1 MSDLLSSLIGG
12 GIESE
17 REQRAR
23 RARAKADFGFFC
35 RTYLSDYFFAPPAE
49 YQAILYDVATSQA
62 LSAKTA
68 EKLGAFVAPKYHSM
82 IVPAHQ
88 LAGAMFIEPREHGKT
103 VRWSF
108 AYVLWRVLTGRA
120 KYVLLIG
127 ASFDSAR
134 ENLINIKTELED
146 NERLVADFG
155 DMRGRVWRDDRIEL
169 ANGSCIQCKG
179 AGASMRGT
187 RFRQFRPD
195 LIILDDVLKDDA
207 VDSPAQRNKI
217 HRWLKRVVFNLGK
230 TAFIIWVNTI
240 FHNDDPISR
249 LFREVSEGTL
259 KRWIGVRLSCLRPDG
274 TPLWPE
280 YWSAADLAEKKS
292 SIGIAAF
299 STEYCNEPLSDEER
313 IISREWI
320 DEHRYTELPERSKLR
335 FFCGIDPA
343 TGAHDGTAICP
354 VAQHVGTGILY
365 VLPGFCET
373 CSEHKTVDEVV
384 LFHRIWQFAAIGWES
399 VVFSAIYGKYVQ
411 KLAAEQSVYLPIT
424 PIPVG
429 NMPKPLRVRSFSM
442 LIQNGFIR
450 FPLKG
455 TSKLEQQLEEFPLGA
470 FDDYCDALWLAVKT
484 AELGTQGISAVKSL
498 KKTIKTAADRI
509 ISRARR

>member
-1 MSDLLSSLIGG
+1 MSELLSSLVGG
-12 GIESE
+12 AAESGKA
-17 REQRAR
+17 QRAR
-23 RARAKADFGFFC
+23 LARAKADFGYFC
-35 RTYLSDYFFAPPAE
+35 RTYLRDYFFAPPAE
-49 YQAILYDVATSQA
+49 YQSILYDVATSQA
-62 LSAKTA
+62 LSAETA
-68 EKLGAFVAPKYHSM
+68 EKLGAFVAPKYHGM
-82 IVPAHQ
+82 LVPAKQ

-108 AYVLWRVLTGRA
+108 AYVLWRALAGRA
-120 KYVLLIG
+120 NYVLLIG
-127 ASFDSAR
+127 ASADSAR

-146 NERLVADFG
+146 NEQLIADFG

-169 ANGSCIQCKG
+169 TNGSCIQCKG

-230 TAFIIWVNTI
+230 SAFIIWVNTI

-249 LFREVSEGTL
+249 LFREVAEGTL

-280 YWSAADLAEKKS
+280 YWSAADLLEKKS

-320 DEHRYTELPERSKLR
+320 DEHRGK
-335 FFCGIDPA
+335 
-343 TGAHDGTAICP
+343 GT
-354 VAQHVGTGILY
+354 
-365 VLPGFCET
+365 
-373 CSEHKTVDEVV
+373 
-384 LFHRIWQFAAIGWES
+384 
-399 VVFSAIYGKYVQ
+399 
-411 KLAAEQSVYLPIT
+411 
-424 PIPVG
+424 
-429 NMPKPLRVRSFSM
+429 PKP
-442 LIQNGFIR
+442 N
-450 FPLKG
+450 PKLKG
-455 TSKLEQQLEEFPLGA
+455 GK
-470 FDDYCDALWLAVKT
+470 
-484 AELGTQGISAVKSL
+484 
-498 KKTIKTAADRI
+498 R
-509 ISRARR
+509 